1 MEQGADG
8 RPKKGQHVKKR
19 ARNSETNKGQA
30 SSNLYQ
36 QANPN
41 YTRFIWY
48 WLPLLIFATS
58 IALLSSLST
67 PKVHL
72 DALTTTFFSGPIT
85 IHPRI
90 NDKVFHLA
98 IYSVL
103 GLLTYRAFRFSWGSK
118 LGPFTAFLS
127 VGAVAFYGCTD
138 EFHQW
143 FVPFRQVEAL
153 DLIADTFGGLIGV
166 SLWEWALTIPVI
178 RFLEE
183 QLPRTLPLLR
193 SMTTS
198 KF

>member
-1 MEQGADG
+1 MKNQ
-8 RPKKGQHVKKR
+8 
-19 ARNSETNKGQA
+19 ARNSVTHKGQA
-30 SSNLYQ
+30 ASNHYQ
-36 QANPN
+36 PPTSNSVGL
-41 YTRFIWY
+41 IWY
-48 WLPLLIFATS
+48 WLPLLTFAIG

-72 DALTTTFFSGPIT
+72 DALTNTFFSGPIT
-85 IHPRI
+85 IPPRI

-143 FVPFRQVEAL
+143 FVPLRQVEVL

-166 SLWEWALTIPVI
+166 SLWECALTIPAI